1 MIADGCEIDG
11 VVENSIL
18 FRGVKVKKGA
28 VIKNSI
34 IMQASEVHE
43 NSRAEYAILDKG
55 VIIKSDRALR
65 GYENFP
71 IVLRKSSIV

>member
-1 MIADGCEIDG
+1 
-11 VVENSIL
+11 
-18 FRGVKVKKGA
+18 
-28 VIKNSI
+28 
-34 IMQASEVHE
+34 MQASEVHE
-43 NSRAEYAILDKG
+43 NSRVEYAILDKG